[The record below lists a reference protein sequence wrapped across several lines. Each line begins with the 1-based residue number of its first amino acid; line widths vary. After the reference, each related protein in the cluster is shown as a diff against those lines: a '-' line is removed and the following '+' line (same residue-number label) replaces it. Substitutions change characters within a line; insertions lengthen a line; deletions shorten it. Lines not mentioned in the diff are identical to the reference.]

1 MAKTVVGLFDNASDA
16 ENAVQQLTNAGIDR
30 SDVSLL
36 ANNADNRYA
45 VNEAGA
51 PDRDRGDR
59 EAQGAA
65 VGAGTGA
72 IVGGIAGLLVGLGV
86 FAIPGIGPVLAAGW
100 IGTTLAGAG
109 IGAIAGGLIGAL
121 VRMGIPEEHA
131 HLYAEGVRRGGTLVL
146 VRADDATAENAADI
160 LRRNGAVDIDR
171 RAEDYQTTGFTRF
184 DEAAQPYTADQVTQ
198 ERGRYAG
205 SAPSGNETRIP
216 VVEEQVNVDKRPV
229 TAGGARV
236 YTHVTEEPVRQ
247 DVNLREENVTVDR
260 RPVDRPLQPGEAD
273 AAFREGEIN
282 VTETREEPVVSKSAR
297 VVEEVVIN
305 KDVNERTATVDDTVR
320 RTNVD
325 VQELNE
331 GADLAEDRDLGSATH
346 DATTGR
352 GAGNY

>member
-1 MAKTVVGLFDNASDA
+1 MAKTVVGLFDNTSDA
-16 ENAVQQLTNAGIDR
+16 ENAVQQLTDSGIPRADI
-30 SDVSLL
+30 SLV

-45 VNEAGA
+45 VDNADYSGTA
-51 PDRDRGDR
+51 DPNRGDR
-59 EAQGAA
+59 ASQGA
-65 VGAGTGA
+65 VTGAGTGA
-72 IVGGIAGLLVGLGV
+72 IIGGVAGLLVGLGV

-121 VRMGIPEEHA
+121 VKAGVPEEHA

-171 RAEDYQTTGFTRF
+171 RAADYRTTGFNRF
-184 DEAAQPYTADQVTQ
+184 DETAQPYTADQITQ
-198 ERGRYAG
+198 ERSRYG
-205 SAPSGNETRIP
+205 SPSGDTGTRIP

-229 TAGGARV
+229 TSGGARV

-247 DVNLREENVTVDR
+247 DVTLREENVSVDR
-260 RPVDRPLQPGEAD
+260 RPVDRPLEPGEAD
-273 AAFREGEIN
+273 AAFREGTID
-282 VTETREEPVVSKSAR
+282 VTETREEPIVNKSAR
-297 VVEEVVIN
+297 VVEEVVVD
-305 KDVNERTATVDDTVR
+305 KDVSQRNATVNDTVR

-331 GADLAEDRDLGSATH
+331 GADLAEDRNLDSANRDT
-346 DATTGR
+346 TTGR
-352 GAGNY
+352 Y